1 MGTSKDILIDRIDEL
16 EADRNNLASF
26 IESLGYNDSQI
37 SVIVN
42 DGKLDE
48 PVALSNQK
56 TIIDIVGFN
65 NADLG
70 YKKYGGAEYIKTK
83 ASVELLDKKYLNWK
97 IERYVPSGY
106 GDGNHPTIRGDLVL
120 TDTQLQIISKIGFR
134 KSVKQ
139 ILELPDYLEC
149 KFDSALLFMKE
160 SC

>member
-42 DGKLDE
+42 GGKLDE

-70 YKKYGGAEYIKTK
+70 YKKYGGAKYIKAK
-83 ASVELLDKKYLNWK
+83 ASVELLDKKSLKYVGSSIIIPLN
-97 IERYVPSGY
+97 
-106 GDGNHPTIRGDLVL
+106 
-120 TDTQLQIISKIGFR
+120 
-134 KSVKQ
+134 KSFYSFA
-139 ILELPDYLEC
+139 D
-149 KFDSALLFMKE
+149 F
-160 SC
+160 